1 MDKDRNREVSS
12 SCRREGEGILSSS
25 RATCAENISAW
36 PHSSIIAPPFG
47 EAKGPTTRRA
57 VSSSVPTSPATF
69 AEIIRRA
76 EEILRRPESG
86 NPGRSA
92 KPIRVGKPR
101 IVDNPGLA
109 GATRHSN
116 PKSNVQTYRFA
127 DPDQPP

>member
-1 MDKDRNREVSS
+1 
-12 SCRREGEGILSSS
+12 
-25 RATCAENISAW
+25 
-36 PHSSIIAPPFG
+36 
-47 EAKGPTTRRA
+47 KGPTTRRA
-57 VSSSVPTSPATF
+57 ASSSVLTSPATF

-116 PKSNVQTYRFA
+116 PKSNVQTCSCNLFSRSA
-127 DPDQPP
+127 SVLRIHDGPSLLRRGNP